1 MAANVPAPFWGVKK
15 SNRSRTVPPYHPREV
30 DFGMSDG
37 TDTSLWISGAWRAAA
52 KTFTVSNPATGEPLA
67 EVADASRDD
76 ARAAIGSAAA
86 ALPAWSAT
94 PGLERARVLRRAEAL
109 LLERAS
115 DLGRT
120 LTLEGGKPLPEARG
134 EIAYAASFFGWFAG
148 EAERTYGR
156 VIPASTAAKRLLAL
170 RQPVGVVGAITPW
183 NFPAAMVTRKIG
195 PAIAAGC
202 TVVLKPAEQT
212 PLTALKI
219 AAIMGEAGL
228 PPGVCNVIPT
238 RDPGPVGTELL
249 QNTDVR
255 KITFTGSTEVGKYLA
270 REAAATVKRV
280 SLELGGHAPFIVFA
294 DADIDAAA
302 RGAVISKFRNAGQTC
317 VCANRFYVHTSIA
330 DAFLEALTPLV
341 RQLTVGDGTT
351 DGVQVGPLI
360 DAAGVQKVESHVR
373 DAVSAGARVLTGGGR
388 PSHLARGNFFAPTL
402 LDRATDSMRVMREE
416 TFGPVA
422 PVARFENEAE
432 VLHRANAGPFGLAA
446 YLYTNDLSRAWR
458 VAERL
463 EYGIVGINDPLP
475 AVAQAPFGGY
485 KESGLGRE
493 GGTEGMDAFL
503 ETKYISTTL
512 SI

>member
-1 MAANVPAPFWGVKK
+1 M
-15 SNRSRTVPPYHPREV
+15 
-30 DFGMSDG
+30 
-37 TDTSLWISGAWRAAA
+37 
-52 KTFTVSNPATGEPLA
+52 
-67 EVADASRDD
+67 
-76 ARAAIGSAAA
+76 
-86 ALPAWSAT
+86 
-94 PGLERARVLRRAEAL
+94 
-109 LLERAS
+109 
-115 DLGRT
+115 
-120 LTLEGGKPLPEARG
+120 
-134 EIAYAASFFGWFAG
+134 
-148 EAERTYGR
+148 
-156 VIPASTAAKRLLAL
+156 IPASTPSKRLLAL

-212 PLTALKI
+212 PLTALRI
-219 AAIMGEAGL
+219 AAIMSEAGL
-228 PPGVCNVIPT
+228 PPGVCNVVPT
-238 RDPGPVGTELL
+238 HDPAAVGTELL
-249 QNTDVR
+249 ENTDVR

-270 REAAATVKRV
+270 REAAGTVKRV

-302 RGAVISKFRNAGQTC
+302 RGAIISKFRNAGQTC
-317 VCANRFYVHTSIA
+317 VCANRFYVHASVA

-341 RQLTVGDGTT
+341 RQLTVGDGTA
-351 DGVQVGPLI
+351 DGVQIGPLI

-373 DAVSAGARVLTGGGR
+373 DAVSAGARVVVGGNR
-388 PSHLARGNFFAPTL
+388 PPHLPRGNFYAPTL
-402 LDRATDSMRVMREE
+402 IDRATDSMRVMREE

-463 EYGIVGINDPLP
+463 EYGIIGVNDPLP
-475 AVAQAPFGGY
+475 SVAQAPFGGY

-503 ETKYISTTL
+503 ETKYISTALTM
-512 SI
+512 

>member
-1 MAANVPAPFWGVKK
+1 
-15 SNRSRTVPPYHPREV
+15 
-30 DFGMSDG
+30 MSDSP
-37 TDTSLWISGAWRAAA
+37 DTSLWISGAWRAAA
-52 KTFTVSNPATGEPLA
+52 KTFTVVNPATGEPLA
-67 EVADASRDD
+67 QVADASRDD
-76 ARAAIGSAAA
+76 ARAAINSASA
-86 ALPAWSAT
+86 ALPAWAAT
-94 PGLERARVLRRAEAL
+94 PGLERARILRRAEAL
-109 LLERAS
+109 LIERAH

-120 LTLEGGKPLPEARG
+120 LTLEGGKPLAEARG

-156 VIPASTAAKRLLAL
+156 VIPASAANKRLMAL

-219 AAIMGEAGL
+219 AAIMSEAGL

-238 RDPGPVGTELL
+238 HDPVPVGTELL

-270 REAAATVKRV
+270 REAAGTVKRV

-302 RGAVISKFRNAGQTC
+302 RGAIISKFRNAGQTC
-317 VCANRFYVHTSIA
+317 VCANRFYVHASVA

-373 DAVSAGARVLTGGGR
+373 DAVSAGARVLVGGTR
-388 PSHLARGNFFAPTL
+388 PPHLARGNFFAPTL

-422 PVARFENEAE
+422 PIARFENETE
-432 VLHRANAGPFGLAA
+432 VLHRANSGPFGLAA

-463 EYGIVGINDPLP
+463 EYGIIGVNDPLP
-475 AVAQAPFGGY
+475 SVAQAPFGGY

-503 ETKYISTTL
+503 ETKYVSTT
-512 SI
+512 IAV

>member
-1 MAANVPAPFWGVKK
+1 MAN
-15 SNRSRTVPPYHPREV
+15 
-30 DFGMSDG
+30 SDG
-37 TDTSLWISGAWRAAA
+37 TSLWIDGAWRAAA
-52 KTFTVSNPATGEPLA
+52 GTFTVSNPATGEPLA
-67 EVADASRDD
+67 EVADASRTD
-76 ARAAIGSAAA
+76 ARAAIESAAA

-109 LLERAS
+109 MLERATE
-115 DLGRT
+115 LGRT
-120 LTLEGGKPLPEARG
+120 LTLEGGKPLAEARG
-134 EIAYAASFFGWFAG
+134 EIAYAASFFAWFAG

-156 VIPASTAAKRLLAL
+156 VIPASTANKRLLAL

-195 PAIAAGC
+195 PALAAGC

-212 PLTALKI
+212 PLTALNI
-219 AAIMGEAGL
+219 VALMTEAGL

-238 RDPGPVGTELL
+238 HDPGPVGTELL
-249 QNTDVR
+249 QHPAVR

-302 RGAVISKFRNAGQTC
+302 QGAIVSKFRNAGQTC
-317 VCANRFYVHTSIA
+317 VCANRFYVHASVA

-341 RQLTVGDGTT
+341 RALTVGDGTL

-360 DAAGVQKVESHVR
+360 DTAGVQKVEAHVR
-373 DAVSAGARVLTGGGR
+373 DATTSGARVLVGGSR
-388 PSHLARGNFFAPTL
+388 PPHLTRGNFYAPTL
-402 LDRATDSMRVMREE
+402 LDGATDTMRVMREE

-422 PVARFENEAE
+422 PVARFESEAE
-432 VLHRANAGPFGLAA
+432 VLRRANAGPFGLAA

-463 EYGIVGINDPLP
+463 EYGIVGVNDALP
-475 AVAQAPFGGY
+475 SVAQAPFGGY
-485 KESGLGRE
+485 KEAGLGRE

-503 ETKYISTTL
+503 ETKYISTV
-512 SI
+512 IRG